1 MAVTSMT
8 EPVRPSWSDPSA
20 GPGADRPGRAGR
32 SRVQRTAIWMLPISL
47 LFLVPFFYGPLAGLL
62 VRPLQP
68 DDGGSALDAYRSVL
82 GTGHLLGTVRQS
94 FEIAGLSFALML
106 LLGYPLAYLIR
117 FRIPPHARLPVLLLL
132 VLAGSVSDIVRIYSW
147 YALLGTNG
155 VVNRFLLWIGATD
168 QPVEWLLFSRFAV
181 VLVLTA
187 GWLPY
192 VVIPIYSSMRSIDP
206 SVIEASRDLYAG
218 RFAYFRTVLLPMS
231 TPGILG
237 AFIIVFV
244 PVLSDFATPALVG
257 GPSSLMVGNF
267 VSDQLL
273 QVGDWPAAAAAA
285 SLLLVMSLLL
295 VAGAQWATRRFYGR

>member
-1 MAVTSMT
+1 MAVTLT
-8 EPVRPSWSDPSA
+8 TKPVADLPSS
-20 GPGADRPGRAGR
+20 GRRGRARASR
-32 SRVQRTAIWMLPISL
+32 SRVQRTAVWALPVSL
-47 LFLVPFFYGPLAGLL
+47 LVLIPFFYAPLAGLL

-68 DDGGSALDAYRSVL
+68 DDGGGALSAYQQVL
-82 GTGHLLGTVRQS
+82 TTGHLLKTVRQS
-94 FEIAGLSFALML
+94 FEIAGLSFGLML

-117 FRIPPHARLPVLLLL
+117 FRVPPHWRLPVLMLL
-132 VLAGSVSDIVRIYSW
+132 VLAGSISDIVRIYSW

-155 VVNRFLLWIGATD
+155 MINKLFMGVGVTD
-168 QPVEWLLFSRFAV
+168 APIDGLLFSRFSV

-192 VVIPIYSSMRSIDP
+192 VVIPIYSSMRSIDQ

-218 RFAYFRTVLLPMS
+218 RFALFRSVLLPMS
-231 TPGILG
+231 APGILG

-273 QVGDWPAAAAAA
+273 QVGDWPTAAAAA
-285 SLLLVMSLLL
+285 SLLLVVSLLL
-295 VAGAQWATRRFYGR
+295 VAAAQWATRRLYGR

>member
-1 MAVTSMT
+1 MAVTLT
-8 EPVRPSWSDPSA
+8 TKPVEDVSPSGRR
-20 GPGADRPGRAGR
+20 GPARASR
-32 SRVQRTAIWMLPISL
+32 SRVQRAAVWALPLSL
-47 LFLVPFFYGPLAGLL
+47 LVLIPFFYAPLAGLL

-68 DDGGSALDAYRSVL
+68 DDGGSAFSAYERVL
-82 GTGHLLGTVRQS
+82 TTGHLLKTVGQS
-94 FEIAGLSFALML
+94 FEIAGLSFGLML

-117 FRIPPHARLPVLLLL
+117 FRVPPQWRLPVLMLL
-132 VLAGSVSDIVRIYSW
+132 VLAGSISDIVRIYSW

-155 VVNRFLLWIGATD
+155 IINKLFMGVGITD
-168 QPVEWLLFSRFAV
+168 APIDGLLFSRFSV

-192 VVIPIYSSMRSIDP
+192 VVIPIYSSMRSIDQ

-218 RFAYFRTVLLPMS
+218 RFALFRSVLLPMS
-231 TPGILG
+231 APGILG

-273 QVGDWPAAAAAA
+273 QVGDWPTAAAAA
-285 SLLLVMSLLL
+285 SLLLVVSLLL
-295 VAGAQWATRRFYGR
+295 VAAAQWATRRLYGR

>member
-1 MAVTSMT
+1 MAVTAIVD
-8 EPVRPSWSDPSA
+8 PVA
-20 GPGADRPGRAGR
+20 VTARPGRAGR
-32 SRVQRTAIWMLPISL
+32 SRVQRTALWMLPLSL
-47 LFLVPFFYGPLAGLL
+47 LFLLPFFYVPLGGLL

-68 DDGGSALDAYRSVL
+68 DDGGSAWSAYADVL
-82 GTGHLLGTVRQS
+82 RTGHLLSTVRQS
-94 FEIAGLSFALML
+94 FVIAGLSFGAML

-117 FRIPPHARLPVLLLL
+117 FRIAPQHRLTVLMLL
-132 VLAGSVSDIVRIYSW
+132 VLAGSISDIVRIYSW

-155 VVNRFLLWIGATD
+155 VVNRFLMGINLTSE
-168 QPVEWLLFSRFAV
+168 PVDGLLFSRFAV

-192 VVIPIYSSMRSIDP
+192 VVIPIYSSMRSIDQ

-218 RFAYFRTVLLPMS
+218 RFALFRSVVLPMS
-231 TPGILG
+231 APGILG

-257 GPSSLMVGNF
+257 GPSSMMVGNF

-273 QVGDWPAAAAAA
+273 QVGDWPSAAAAA
-285 SLLLVMSLLL
+285 SLLLVMSLVL
-295 VAGAQWATRRFYGR
+295 VGGAQWLTRRFSGT

>member
-1 MAVTSMT
+1 
-8 EPVRPSWSDPSA
+8 
-20 GPGADRPGRAGR
+20 
-32 SRVQRTAIWMLPISL
+32 MLPLSL
-47 LFLVPFFYGPLAGLL
+47 LFLVPFFYAPLAGLL
-62 VRPLQP
+62 LRPFQP
-68 DDGGSALDAYRSVL
+68 EDGGSAMSAYEEVL
-82 GTGHLLGTVRQS
+82 GAGHLMTTVRQS

-117 FRIPPHARLPVLLLL
+117 FRVRPHSRLPVLMLL
-132 VLAGSVSDIVRIYSW
+132 VLAGSISDIVRIYSW

-155 VVNRFLLWIGATD
+155 VVNKTLMGIGLTD
-168 QPVEWLLFSRFAV
+168 EPVHGLLFSRFAV

-192 VVIPIYSSMRSIDP
+192 VVIPIYTSMRSIDP

-218 RFAYFRTVLLPMS
+218 RFALFRSVLLPMS
-231 TPGILG
+231 APGILG

-273 QVGDWPAAAAAA
+273 QVGDWPTASAAA
-285 SLLLVMSLLL
+285 SLLLLVSLVL
-295 VAGAQWATRRFYGR
+295 VGGAQWVTKRFYGT

>member
-1 MAVTSMT
+1 M
-8 EPVRPSWSDPSA
+8 
-20 GPGADRPGRAGR
+20 
-32 SRVQRTAIWMLPISL
+32 QRTALWMLPLSL
-47 LFLVPFFYGPLAGLL
+47 LFLIPFFYGPLVGLL
-62 VRPLQP
+62 LRPFRP
-68 DDGGSALDAYRSVL
+68 EDGEGSALSAYQEVL
-82 GTGHLLGTVRQS
+82 GAGHLMTTVRQS

-117 FRIPPHARLPVLLLL
+117 FRIPPHARLPVLMLL
-132 VLAGSVSDIVRIYSW
+132 VLAGSISDIVRIYSW

-155 VVNRFLLWIGATD
+155 VVNKTLIGIGLTD
-168 QPVEWLLFSRFAV
+168 EPIHGLLFSRFAV

-192 VVIPIYSSMRSIDP
+192 VVIPIYTSMRSIEP

-218 RFAYFRTVLLPMS
+218 RFALFRSVLLPMS
-231 TPGILG
+231 APGILG

-273 QVGDWPAAAAAA
+273 QVGDWPAASAAA
-285 SLLLVMSLLL
+285 SLLLLVSLVL
-295 VAGAQWATRRFYGR
+295 VGGAQWVTKRFYGT